1 MAYFDSPK
9 NRAIWEA
16 ELEDLRK
23 MKADFTAG
31 KLPDTSLREAEKNRD
46 EIHRKPVSYE
56 QLVKEE
62 AQASAPSR
70 KPRAESMERKQE
82 KNRTKAPELRKPSTE
97 NGR

>member
-9 NRAIWEA
+9 NKAIWEA
-16 ELEDLRK
+16 ELGDLRK
-23 MKADFTAG
+23 MKADFAAG
-31 KLPDTSLREAEKNRD
+31 KVPDPGFARVEKNRD

-62 AQASAPSR
+62 ALASAPAR
-70 KPRAESMERKQE
+70 KPRAETMERKTE
-82 KNRTKAPELRKPSTE
+82 KAHTKAPDLHKPVLG